1 MSRFL
6 IDLHRVQKITF
17 YQESFLSLE
26 VMSRL
31 GTEQSVVFRQPSRT
45 TSFDERLQEEG
56 EESMYSHDHA
66 STDAYDV

>member
-1 MSRFL
+1 MSRFV

-45 TSFDERLQEEG
+45 NSFDERSQGEG
-56 EESMYSHDHA
+56 EESLDSHDHV
-66 STDAYDV
+66 SIDYYDV